1 MAVCIAPSGL
11 AAAHA
16 ALGAAGIAS
25 AEPDDELAGT
35 HIVLEAVGMAGT
47 DDEDIAAWGG
57 RYATDVGTLSPD
69 PPGYVVELAA
79 ALWMTA
85 HSAGAD
91 SGNDRRK
98 VAVASKSGVC
108 KIPHSSRSL

>member
-1 MAVCIAPSGL
+1 MAVCISASGL

-47 DDEDIAAWGG
+47 DDGG
-57 RYATDVGTLSPD
+57 VLADAPD
-69 PPGYVVELAA
+69 PPGYVVELVA
-79 ALWMTA
+79 ALSLT
-85 HSAGAD
+85 AD
-91 SGNDRRK
+91 STG
-98 VAVASKSGVC
+98 AA
-108 KIPHSSRSL
+108 